1 MPDNVKTKDRY
12 LIISQMATSTQAFI
26 TDSAGTKNKYE
37 IGKNTKID
45 LKELKVGEYQLKV
58 NSCHIGVEMKLE
70 ITK

>member
-1 MPDNVKTKDRY
+1 MG
-12 LIISQMATSTQAFI
+12 TSTQAFI